1 MADKKGASKSN
12 RKINISEQEPS
23 ARATESETTRRRL
36 PYFRSGPRVHSVF
49 GFTI

>member
-23 ARATESETTRRRL
+23 ARATESETTRL